1 MPIAN
6 KKKYLSKVKS
16 IMHTRWPDNR
26 TVNIVCHGHSVPS
39 GYFKTPLVDT
49 FNSYP
54 HQLHLLLKKKYP
66 YAVVN
71 VIVTAIGGENSKSG
85 AKRFK
90 KDVVKLKPD
99 VVTID
104 YSLNDRG
111 LGLEPAKKYWSTMIK
126 AAKEEGV
133 KVILLSP
140 TGDWTE
146 NLKDKNN
153 RLNLHGLQVENL
165 AKTKGTGF
173 VDSLKLYRDHVKA
186 GKNIRQLLSQINHPN
201 AKAHKMIAK
210 QLATWF

>member
-6 KKKYLSKVKS
+6 KKKYLAEIKS
-16 IMHTRWPDNR
+16 ILRSKWPGNR

-39 GYFKTPLVDT
+39 GYFKTPVVNT

-54 HQLHLLLKKKYP
+54 HLLHLALKKKYP
-66 YAVVN
+66 FAVVN
-71 VIVTAIGGENSKSG
+71 VIVTAIGGESSKSG
-85 AKRFK
+85 SKRFK
-90 KDVVKLKPD
+90 KDVLKLKPD

-111 LGLEPAKKYWSTMIK
+111 LGLPVVKKYWSSMIK
-126 AAKEEGV
+126 AAKTAGV

-146 NLKDKNN
+146 NLKDKKN
-153 RLNLHGLQVENL
+153 RLNLHGAQVEAL
-165 AKTKGTGF
+165 AKKYNTGF
-173 VDSLKLYRDHVKA
+173 VDSLNFYRSYIKS

-201 AKAHKMIAK
+201 AKAHKLVAK
-210 QLATWF
+210 ELAGWF